1 VEDGVALRP
10 DRGGLAGS
18 VATTDR
24 LVRTMARALARAAG
38 PASSLTAGI
47 PDAVRMMTATPAR
60 VLGLPAKGRLAPGC
74 DADIV
79 LFDDNVRVSRVFIG
93 GKEIPR
99 TD

>member
-1 VEDGVALRP
+1 MAL
-10 DRGGLAGS
+10 
-18 VATTDR
+18 
-24 LVRTMARALARAAG
+24 ALARTPGAAADPAAG
-38 PASSLTAGI
+38 LSIGTTGTPDTVADTPDLTAGI

-93 GKEIPR
+93 GKEIPQEA
-99 TD
+99 